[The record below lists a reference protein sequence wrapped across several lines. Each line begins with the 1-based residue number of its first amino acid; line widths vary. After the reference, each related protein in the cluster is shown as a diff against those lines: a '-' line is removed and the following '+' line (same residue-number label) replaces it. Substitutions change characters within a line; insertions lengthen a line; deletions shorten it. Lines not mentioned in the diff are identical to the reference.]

1 MIRRRLTYG
10 SARLS
15 LALLLVLSV
24 IAACA
29 RKHPQSRIDPA
40 TYQKEIA
47 QWQSQRLAELKSE
60 TGWLTLVGL
69 FWLKE
74 GENKFGSEP
83 DNDIL
88 LPKDKLAGHA
98 GSFSL
103 HDGSVRL
110 EATQEGLTIDGKSV
124 KSLELKSDA
133 DDHPTI
139 LRQASLSFQIIKRGD
154 KLGLRVKDSQ
164 NPDRLNFKGT
174 EFYAPDVRW
183 RIDARFEFYNP
194 PKPMPIM
201 NVLGMESSESSP
213 GAVKFEVDGKEYRI
227 DAITEKGER
236 HLFMIVSDKTS
247 GKDTYPA
254 GGYLYVDPPDD
265 RRIVIDFN
273 KASSHPAHSQS
284 LRRPLPPK
292 QVVCLSQLK
301 LVRNTETLVRYAR
314 RWRALFE
321 LKVLR
326 STPEACVP
334 FVKL

>member
-1 MIRRRLTYG
+1 MKLMILGRLTHG
-10 SARLS
+10 RARLS
-15 LALLLVLSV
+15 LALLLVVSLV
-24 IAACA
+24 AACA
-29 RKHPQSRIDPA
+29 RKQPQSQIDPA
-40 TYQKEIA
+40 TYQKDIA

-60 TGWLTLVGL
+60 SGWLTLVGL

-74 GENKFGSEP
+74 GENKFGSES
-83 DNDIL
+83 DNDIV
-88 LPKDKLAGHA
+88 LPKDKLAAHA
-98 GSFSL
+98 GSFLL

-110 EATQEGLTIDGKSV
+110 DATQEGLTVDGKPI

-133 DDHPTI
+133 DEHPTI

-174 EFYAPDVRW
+174 EFYAADLKW
-183 RIDARFEFYNP
+183 RSDAQFEPYNP
-194 PKPMPIM
+194 PKPMPIT

-254 GGYLYVDPPDD
+254 GRYLYVDPPDASGQM
-265 RRIVIDFN
+265 VIDFN
-273 KASSHPAHSQS
+273 KAFSPPCAFTKFATC
-284 LRRPLPPK
+284 PLPPK
-292 QVVCLSQLK
+292 QNRL
-301 LVRNTETLVRYAR
+301 
-314 RWRALFE
+314 
-321 LKVLR
+321 
-326 STPEACVP
+326 P
-334 FVKL
+334 FAIAAGEKYQKH